1 MTLPLRLA
9 ACLLMAVCNLAHGE
23 EWNFDVY
30 LDSRKIGEHAFT
42 LHDGQTRRELESHAE
57 FQVKVLFVEA
67 YRYSHL
73 AREQWHGDCLSSL
86 DARTVENGETTIVRG
101 ALQTGGFVVNSPKDI
116 PTLPACIMTF
126 AYWNP
131 VMLTQKRLLNPQ
143 TGEWLDVDIRLLGRE
158 SMRIGGQEMPAD
170 HYRLE
175 APKLKIDL
183 WYSPAKA
190 WLGLQSTTPEGYVI
204 RYKLR
209 QEKP

>member
-1 MTLPLRLA
+1 MTPSLRLA
-9 ACLLMAVCNLAHGE
+9 ACLLMAVCSLAHGE

-30 LDSRKIGEHAFT
+30 LDDRRIGEHTFV
-42 LHDGQTRRELESHAE
+42 LHQRPAGRELESHAE

-73 AREQWHGDCLSSL
+73 AREQWRGDCLRSL

-101 ALQTGGFVVNSPKDI
+101 ALEAGNFVVASPEAQ
-116 PTLPACIMTF
+116 TLPACIMTF

-131 VMLTQKRLLNPQ
+131 AMLAQQRLLNPQ

-158 SMRIGGQEMPAD
+158 TMRVGEQAMPAD

-209 QEKP
+209 PSKP

>member
-1 MTLPLRLA
+1 MKSLLGIATLV
-9 ACLLMAVCNLAHGE
+9 LLVSSGLAHGQN
-23 EWNFDVY
+23 WDFDVY
-30 LDSRKIGEHAFT
+30 LDGRKIGEHTFA
-42 LHDGQTRRELESHAE
+42 LHEQPAGRKLESHAE

-73 AREQWHGDCLSSL
+73 AHEQWQGNCLRSL
-86 DARTVENGETTIVRG
+86 EARTVENGETTVVHG
-101 ALQTGGFVVNSPKDI
+101 MLKAGNFVVDSPEAQ
-116 PTLPACIMTF
+116 TLPACSMSF

-131 VMLTQKRLLNPQ
+131 AMLTQKQLLNPQ
-143 TGEWLDVDIRLLGRE
+143 TGEWLEVDIRLLGRE
-158 SMRIGGQEMPAD
+158 TLLMGTQETLAD

-183 WYSPAKA
+183 WYSPAQA

-209 QEKP
+209 QAKP